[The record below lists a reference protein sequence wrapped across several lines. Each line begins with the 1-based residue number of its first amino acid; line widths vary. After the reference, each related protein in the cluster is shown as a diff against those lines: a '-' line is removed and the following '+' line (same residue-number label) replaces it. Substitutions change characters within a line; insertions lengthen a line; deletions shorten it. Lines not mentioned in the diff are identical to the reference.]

1 MPCGRV
7 LFIKND
13 NGGAL
18 CETRRLMGG
27 RSDVSRVMCRLSAVS
42 VIYLLHAVARGLKQ
56 PTPRQ
61 WTSNPLLPVYL
72 ALQHMG
78 CAASGVAIGAGGLLP
93 HLFTLTSPKERRSF
107 SVTYP
112 RRRRRLPVRKHA
124 ALCCPDFPLASGSS
138 SPIDRKQATN
148 LTSACLFMIRSFRGY
163 CRVSRWRMPR
173 LCRWPSLPGAMRSRG
188 SDDSWRPPPSD
199 AR

>member
-61 WTSNPLLPVYL
+61 WTSNP
-72 ALQHMG
+72 
-78 CAASGVAIGAGGLLP
+78 
-93 HLFTLTSPKERRSF
+93 
-107 SVTYP
+107 
-112 RRRRRLPVRKHA
+112 
-124 ALCCPDFPLASGSS
+124 
-138 SPIDRKQATN
+138 
-148 LTSACLFMIRSFRGY
+148 
-163 CRVSRWRMPR
+163 
-173 LCRWPSLPGAMRSRG
+173 
-188 SDDSWRPPPSD
+188 
-199 AR
+199 